1 MKNLVNY
8 LFPFLLLIIIFR
20 FFNIIMFYAIR
31 FWYVSIPLVIYLVYS
46 TLRRREKTKFSKQ
59 TGLDPDDEVKLKEK
73 PIIED
78 EDE

>member
-1 MKNLVNY
+1 
-8 LFPFLLLIIIFR
+8 
-20 FFNIIMFYAIR
+20 MFYAIR